1 MKNRDVIEKTFLVA
15 WPYALVF
22 SAVAYLISKDVNI
35 VLSFLLGYL
44 SSMMLHSMNYRLMKA
59 TFKSQ
64 PETIKTRQLLMF
76 FARFVFMGLII
87 YVAFVS
93 ERLNVYLTM
102 VGLLTFVIVSV
113 PVTLITYS
121 RGEKNDE
128 L

>member
-1 MKNRDVIEKTFLVA
+1 
-15 WPYALVF
+15 
-22 SAVAYLISKDVNI
+22 
-35 VLSFLLGYL
+35 
-44 SSMMLHSMNYRLMKA
+44 
-59 TFKSQ
+59 
-64 PETIKTRQLLMF
+64 
-76 FARFVFMGLII
+76 LII